1 MSNQVNVV
9 TDKAVTKAWIKHV
22 ANVLSGG
29 VKNMDAMNPIRASK
43 PIKQC

>member
-1 MSNQVNVV
+1 MSNQVSVA

-29 VKNMDAMNPIRASK
+29 MKKMDAVNPITASK
-43 PIKQC
+43 PIKQR